1 MTLGDEVFDRLAPA
15 HGWTP
20 DWPDVLAR
28 AGVNRRA
35 RLVTKRRL
43 VIVFVVLAA
52 VLVPL
57 VALGGANDWWFVHFG
72 GPTPTQAPQV
82 VQEGNWDGHPWQ
94 MTAYPSSTDGLC
106 VAITPTDSSNGAG
119 GAQECGTFAGIP
131 RTAETTKDS
140 SDMTI
145 TYLAGTP
152 GSSAFPAY
160 IVGPVIDKAATV
172 ELRFANGATLRVPT
186 FAGTQSLTGV
196 RFYATPLPGPVV
208 IAPGASAGLPKW
220 IAGLDT
226 DGTVVACLVPATAK
240 NGLSP
245 LAACR

>member
-43 VIVFVVLAA
+43 VMVFVVLVA

-57 VALGGANDWWFVHFG
+57 AALGGANDWWFVHFG
-72 GPTPTQAPQV
+72 GPTPTQAPEV

-106 VAITPTDSSNGAG
+106 VAITPTDSGNAAG
-119 GAQECGTFAGIP
+119 GAQECGTFAGIA
-131 RTAETTKDS
+131 RTAETKDS

-145 TYLAGTP
+145 TYLAGTA
-152 GSSAFPAY
+152 SSAFPAY
-160 IVGPVIDKAATV
+160 IAGPVIDKAATV
-172 ELRFANGATLRVPT
+172 ELRFGNGTTLRVPT
-186 FAGTQSLTGV
+186 FAGTESLTGV
-196 RFYATPLPGPVV
+196 RFYATPLPGTVV
-208 IAPGASAGLPKW
+208 IAPGAFAGLPKW

-226 DGTVVACLVPATAK
+226 NGTVVACLVPATAK
-240 NGLSP
+240 NGRSP
-245 LAACR
+245 LTACM